1 MEDVL
6 DLYAEPYDPAR
17 PQVCLDECPYQLLG
31 DAQAPVPVK
40 AGHPARVDYEYE
52 RKGMCNLFMFFEPHA
67 GWRHVKVTERRTAK
81 DFAECLKDLVDAH
94 YPEAEQIRLVTDN
107 LNTHTPAALYATFP
121 AEEARRLARK
131 LEWHYTPKHGSWLD
145 MAEVEFSVL
154 ARQCLDRRIAARA
167 TLEKEVAAWEA
178 RRNAAKAKVE
188 WQFTT
193 GKAREKLKR
202 LYPS

>member
-17 PQVCLDECPYQLLG
+17 PQVCLDECPYQLLS
-31 DAQAPVPVK
+31 DVQEPVPMSPRQ
-40 AGHPARVDYEYE
+40 PARVDSEYGRE
-52 RKGMCNLFMFFEPHA
+52 GTCNLFMFFEPHA

-81 DFAECLKDLVDAH
+81 DFAACLKDLVDTH
-94 YPEAEQIRLVTDN
+94 YPEAAQIRLVTDN

-121 AEEARRLARK
+121 ADEARRLTQK

-154 ARQCLDRRIAARA
+154 ARQCLDRRIPDREL
-167 TLEKEVAAWEA
+167 LEREVAAWEA
-178 RRNAAKAKVE
+178 RRNAAKARVD

>member
-31 DAQAPVPVK
+31 AAQAPVPVK
-40 AGHPARVDYEYE
+40 VGHPARVDYEYE
-52 RKGMCNLFMFFEPHA
+52 RKGICNLFMFFEPHA

-81 DFAECLKDLVDAH
+81 DFVECLKDLVDTH

-145 MAEVEFSVL
+145 MAEVECSVL

-193 GKAREKLKR
+193 GKAREKLNR